1 VVETSF
7 YAALGL
13 GFLLGIRHATDADH
27 MAAVSTLVSEHRS
40 LTRSCLL
47 GTFWGLGHA
56 LALLGA
62 GIATITLRLS
72 ISPAL
77 ERSLE
82 QGVGCMLILL
92 GGHALLKSL
101 ASWSLRTHEHAHG
114 EQAPRHVHL
123 HPDAGQRH
131 DHTYLLRA
139 GRRPFV
145 VGLAHGMAGSAALM
159 VVAAAAMPS
168 PIGGLLYILLFGAGA
183 TAGMLLLSGLIGLPF
198 VLTASRAPRAL
209 ALMQV
214 LAGVISSGLGLTLL

>member
-1 VVETSF
+1 
-7 YAALGL
+7 
-13 GFLLGIRHATDADH
+13 
-27 MAAVSTLVSEHRS
+27 
-40 LTRSCLL
+40 
-47 GTFWGLGHA
+47 
-56 LALLGA
+56 
-62 GIATITLRLS
+62 
-72 ISPAL
+72 
-77 ERSLE
+77 
-82 QGVGCMLILL
+82 MLILL

-101 ASWSLRTHEHAHG
+101 ASWSPRTHEHAHG
-114 EQAPRHVHL
+114 ERAHRHVHL
-123 HPDAGQRH
+123 HPDAARRH
-131 DHTYLLRA
+131 DHSYLLRA

-214 LAGVISSGLGLTLL
+214 LAGVISSGLGITLL